1 MLTIFYG
8 TDRVRVRTALNE
20 AVDKAQKGT
29 AVVRIT
35 DAHSLE
41 DLSAVMQG
49 GGMFAIPRVVVLE
62 YLLSR
67 EDMRAILESTL
78 NELHS
83 STEQYYLL
91 EEKIDAGTKKLL
103 GKYATLELFDSPKKS
118 ASSTTI
124 FAIANALK
132 RGDKK
137 ALWIAYQ
144 RELWSGAAPE
154 AIHGV
159 MFWGVK
165 DMMLKSRDPI
175 EMARGK
181 KIISQLAILP
191 HATRRRGGELEYA
204 LEQFVLGIM

>member
-1 MLTIFYG
+1 MLTIYYG
-8 TDRVRVRTALNE
+8 TDRAGVRTRVAHEIGKYTKTHEVVRV
-20 AVDKAQKGT
+20 
-29 AVVRIT
+29 T
-35 DAHSLE
+35 DAHTLE
-41 DLSAVMQG
+41 DLSAVLQG
-49 GGMFAIPRVVVLE
+49 GGMFATPRVVVLE

-67 EDMRAILESTL
+67 EDMRDMLESNL
-78 NELHS
+78 SELQKS
-83 STEQYYLL
+83 SEQFYMI
-91 EEKIDAGTKKLL
+91 EEKIDAATKKIL
-103 GKYATLELFDSPKKS
+103 GKYATLEQLDTAKKS
-118 ASSTTI
+118 ASATTI